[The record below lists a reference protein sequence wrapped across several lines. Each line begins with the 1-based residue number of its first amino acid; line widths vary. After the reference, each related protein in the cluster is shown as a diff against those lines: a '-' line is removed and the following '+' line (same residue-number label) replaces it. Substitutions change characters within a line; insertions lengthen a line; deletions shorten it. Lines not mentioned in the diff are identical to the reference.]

1 MLFGLT
7 LPLLISRMNFSPE
20 SAEEKRDSMSALLR
34 RVGESAIDTLGPLDE
49 QTVDGERLDPA
60 VVGSMRERILPRLVT
75 GSRQDTETKPDSI
88 AQSLIVQRRY
98 LDAMRDALSAERSI
112 GAYSSG
118 TYRQVEAML
127 DTFEQRFGG

>member
-1 MLFGLT
+1 
-7 LPLLISRMNFSPE
+7 
-20 SAEEKRDSMSALLR
+20 MSALLR